1 MKKEF
6 EDIHKSM
13 RCNSDEL
20 ACDAVFKVIHRS
32 CEDNSTLESTAQ
44 IESAELE
51 TPEDSNQAVATQN
64 LKEAVG
70 DTLESAHDTTESPK
84 DK

>member
-1 MKKEF
+1 
-6 EDIHKSM
+6 M

-20 ACDAVFKVIHRS
+20 ACEAVFKVIHRS

-70 DTLESAHDTTESPK
+70 DTLESAQDTTESPK

>member
-1 MKKEF
+1 
-6 EDIHKSM
+6 M

-20 ACDAVFKVIHRS
+20 ACEAVFKVIHRS

-51 TPEDSNQAVATQN
+51 PPEDCNQSIETQN
-64 LKEAVG
+64 AKEAVG
-70 DTLESAHDTTESPK
+70 DTLKANQDTTESPK
-84 DK
+84 DN